1 MPEPEPPHYAAFCA
15 YLKMTLDSRQIGGV
29 VNLCTHV
36 IRDGSGCV
44 GPFLDDHETT
54 CQLWEVKP
62 GTRPA
67 PLGEH
72 RPSLSRVYAA
82 QERRPRGE

>member
-1 MPEPEPPHYAAFCA
+1 
-15 YLKMTLDSRQIGGV
+15 MTLDSHQPGGLA
-29 VNLCTHV
+29 NICMHV
-36 IRDGSGCV
+36 IREGSPCV

-54 CQLWEVKP
+54 CQLWELRP
-62 GTRPA
+62 GANPS

-82 QERRPRGE
+82 PEPRRSLD